1 MATNKKPKQPKASAS
16 VSVWERYYTR
26 LKEWEAGKK
35 RKEDIKKKVSK
46 VK

>member
-1 MATNKKPKQPKASAS
+1 MAISKKPKQPKASAS
-16 VSVWERYYTR
+16 VATWERYYAR

-35 RKEDIKKKVSK
+35 RKEDIRKKVSK